1 MDTLGLSLWHSSSIM
16 PLFLSSWG
24 HPSPFPSSSMVHPS
38 FPTVALRGRSGRD
51 IGKGVRRS
59 PLAGP
64 SALPPSRPLSRPPSH
79 PHPSLQ
85 SLSPL
90 PQNVQLYL
98 ADWGYTTDA
107 ARERAMLNPRIRILQ
122 LADFACMCQAL
133 GAREGEAGEEG
144 R

>member
-1 MDTLGLSLWHSSSIM
+1 MARLNRERAAQDPSMDREPTLHFVEDRVETLEKVCGDPRL
-16 PLFLSSWG
+16 
-24 HPSPFPSSSMVHPS
+24 
-38 FPTVALRGRSGRD
+38 
-51 IGKGVRRS
+51 
-59 PLAGP
+59 
-64 SALPPSRPLSRPPSH
+64 
-79 PHPSLQ
+79 
-85 SLSPL
+85 
-90 PQNVQLYL
+90 QNVQLYL